1 MKAVSIKNMFI
12 EDYAQW
18 LYDYKQPFLG
28 REMCI
33 DHKHMLY
40 MPLSVAKELGY
51 SILDEWVEEIENG
64 FDLY

>member
-1 MKAVSIKNMFI
+1 MYIRYNDISGQKF
-12 EDYAQW
+12 
-18 LYDYKQPFLG
+18 G

-51 SILDEWVEEIENG
+51 SILDKWVEEI
-64 FDLY
+64 